1 MRSRAR
7 HAAFPL
13 AGALCVGALV
23 VVMAAVGAARSHAA
37 VASPGAIAGI
47 VDIDTNLKYQGEMA
61 AGTGMVLTSFAAN
74 PQTALS
80 NDVAQAVTVAPNG
93 TIYVAGSSDATG
105 NGRSTTRDPAIR
117 GVGTDDQVGPGD
129 GDPLWRRSPDARAFP
144 FTIMIG
150 IVPLIDES
158 NA

>member
-1 MRSRAR
+1 MPDRVAGDIRGVGTTHHTHTHCHGHDRITESEHNRSPFR
-7 HAAFPL
+7 
-13 AGALCVGALV
+13 
-23 VVMAAVGAARSHAA
+23 
-37 VASPGAIAGI
+37 
-47 VDIDTNLKYQGEMA
+47 
-61 AGTGMVLTSFAAN
+61 
-74 PQTALS
+74 
-80 NDVAQAVTVAPNG
+80 
-93 TIYVAGSSDATG
+93 GSSDATG

-117 GVGTDDQVGPGD
+117 GVGTDEQVGPGD